1 MPTIQSILN
10 SIDVAALNTFQ
21 QLRRTRNIN
30 FFVHYFRFCMVF
42 VRFLYGEFVSA

>member
-21 QLRRTRNIN
+21 RLLCTRNIN
-30 FFVHYFRFCMVF
+30 FSVHYFRLCMVF
-42 VRFLYGEFVSA
+42 VRFLYEEFVGS